1 MPMYEYKDIYDWAKQ
16 NHQRK
21 RPATLIEFL
30 PEPQA
35 QTFNQPMTRKKQ
47 RNVLSRRKKTYQK
60 RYGIYGPPKA
70 YFKEQYKM
78 SKSSSDVDRRKMLE
92 IENKKGNKKS
102 NRLTRPRL
110 RLRDYKRLP
119 TTSPEIDS
127 IKFNINNIIAPL
139 SPNTDSSKMSHELD
153 KLNVKTDSPEIES
166 IKFNINKMISPLSP
180 KINRIQKKPTIS
192 SSTTKTIEKDED
204 AAMITY
210 LEMNEPKKH
219 AFSDKENIKKA
230 KRAKNHQMP
239 YFTANP
245 NDEIKHVRTKFEKH
259 NSQTE
264 FKNEYII
271 ESMNEDS
278 KPKSS
283 RSKPEGHG
291 QAGHRIPHIYKM
303 RRKQPQK
310 DYDLLGKSK
319 FNWYKI
325 AIEIEINLKML

>member
-21 RPATLIEFL
+21 RPAALMEFL

-35 QTFNQPMTRKKQ
+35 QTFDQPITRKKQ
-47 RNVLSRRKKTYQK
+47 RKFPPRRKKTYQK
-60 RYGIYGPPKA
+60 RYGIDGPPNP

-78 SKSSSDVDRRKMLE
+78 SKSSSDVNRRKVFATG
-92 IENKKGNKKS
+92 NKKGNKKS

-119 TTSPEIDS
+119 TNSPEIDS

-139 SPNTDSSKMSHELD
+139 SPNTDSSKTSPELD

-180 KINRIQKKPTIS
+180 KISGIQKKPTMS
-192 SSTTKTIEKDED
+192 SSTTKTIDKDED
-204 AAMITY
+204 AAMITH

-219 AFSDKENIKKA
+219 AISDKENIKNS

-239 YFTANP
+239 YFRANP
-245 NDEIKHVRTKFEKH
+245 NHEIKHLRTKFEKY
-259 NSQTE
+259 NSQKE
-264 FKNEYII
+264 FKNEHNI
-271 ESMNEDS
+271 ERMNEDLKS
-278 KPKSS
+278 KSS
-283 RSKPEGHG
+283 HSKPESHG
-291 QAGHRIPHIYKM
+291 PTDHRIPHVYKM
-303 RRKQPQK
+303 RRKQPQT
-310 DYDLLGKSK
+310 DNDLLGK
-319 FNWYKI
+319 
-325 AIEIEINLKML
+325 

>member
-1 MPMYEYKDIYDWAKQ
+1 MPMYEYQDIYDWAKQ

-21 RPATLIEFL
+21 RPERLMEFL

-35 QTFNQPMTRKKQ
+35 QTFNQPIARKKH
-47 RNVLSRRKKTYQK
+47 RKFLPRRKKTYQK
-60 RYGIYGPPKA
+60 RYGMYGPSKA

-78 SKSSSDVDRRKMLE
+78 SKSSSDVDRRKVLA

-139 SPNTDSSKMSHELD
+139 SPNTDSSKMSPELD

-210 LEMNEPKKH
+210 LEMNEPKLH
-219 AFSDKENIKKA
+219 TISDKENIKKS
-230 KRAKNHQMP
+230 KRAKNHQMSH
-239 YFTANP
+239 FTANP
-245 NDEIKHVRTKFEKH
+245 NDDIKNLRTKY
-259 NSQTE
+259 NSPKE
-264 FKNEYII
+264 FKNEYNTEI
-271 ESMNEDS
+271 MNKDS
-278 KPKSS
+278 KSKSS

-291 QAGHRIPHIYKM
+291 PTGHRIPHVYKM

-310 DYDLLGKSK
+310 DNDLLGK
-319 FNWYKI
+319 
-325 AIEIEINLKML
+325 